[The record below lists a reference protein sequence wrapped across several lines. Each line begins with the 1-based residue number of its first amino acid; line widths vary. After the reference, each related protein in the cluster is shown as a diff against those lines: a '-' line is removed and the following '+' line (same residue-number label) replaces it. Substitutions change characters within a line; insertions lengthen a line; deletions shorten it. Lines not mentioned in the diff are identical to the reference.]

1 MMNGLNGMGWGM
13 GFGWLIG
20 LVVLVGFIWI
30 IVRFFQPNNNFPNQR
45 NEKTAL
51 DILKENYAK
60 GLISKEEFE
69 QKKKD
74 ILS

>member
-13 GFGWLIG
+13 GFGWIFGIIFLG
-20 LVVLVGFIWI
+20 AFIWI
-30 IVRFFQPNNNFPNQR
+30 IFRMLQNNNISNPSQGR
-45 NEKTAL
+45 STL
-51 DILKENYAK
+51 DILKENYAN

-69 QKKKD
+69 IKKRD

>member
-13 GFGWLIG
+13 GFGWIFGLIFLG
-20 LVVLVGFIWI
+20 VFIWI
-30 IVRFFQPNNNFPNQR
+30 ILRALQNSNSYPSQG
-45 NEKTAL
+45 KTAL

-60 GLISKEEFE
+60 GLISKDEFE
-69 QKKKD
+69 MKKRD